1 MGAADTAEGEAVAEE
16 AMADAAIADACRA
29 AAEEDEA
36 LWKGGTV
43 FLCVRGL
50 ISNHSSYYMG
60 MG

>member
-36 LWKGGTV
+36 LWEWDERPP
-43 FLCVRGL
+43 F
-50 ISNHSSYYMG
+50 
-60 MG
+60 